1 MTRHGAGAFPTECD
15 KEEINSDIKDLTNV
29 LNQHQ
34 DTLRY
39 GKLNIEELHKRCQA
53 DIKISGI
60 PCRKTLAMTHMNE
73 YCESNIS
80 LYEIYSGKTRSVKM
94 WTSQYNKNPF
104 EKNSILYI
112 HTIEKKSKRE
122 PNGEINP
129 VTGKKIYVPVP
140 DKFEYWLSKYVIKN
154 NIEEGEYNIRQI

>member
-1 MTRHGAGAFPTECD
+1 MLAKYGHETKAQFNKLDSQKLLQELISMIPYNKLTL
-15 KEEINSDIKDLTNV
+15 KERLDNQNDILGIINIVEPSVNKRIYYVSDI
-29 LNQHQ
+29 
-34 DTLRY
+34 
-39 GKLNIEELHKRCQA
+39 E
-53 DIKISGI
+53 IK
-60 PCRKTLAMTHMNE
+60 KTIV
-73 YCESNIS
+73 NIS

-112 HTIEKKSKRE
+112 HTIEKKNKRE

-140 DKFEYWLSKYVIKN
+140 DKFEYWLSRYIIKN
-154 NIEEGEYNIRQI
+154 NIEEGE